1 MALSALEIEK
11 NPKFQELVATRK
23 KLGWSLTVLTLI
35 IYFGFILYIAFDP
48 KLLGTPLG
56 AGVMTVGM
64 PVGLV
69 VIIATF
75 LIVGVYVMKANA
87 TYDTLTAQIVEE
99 SK

>member
-11 NPKFQELVATRK
+11 NPKFQELVSTRK
-23 KLGWSLTVLTLI
+23 KLGWSLTVLTLV

-48 KLLGTPLG
+48 KFLGTPMG
-56 AGVMTVGM
+56 AGVMTLGM
-64 PVGLV
+64 PIGLV